1 MCQLIWC
8 LTCVEMYYYIYSYYK
23 RDDTHYLRSMH
34 YNLQFIQL
42 LNIKQLF
49 VTVNLYG
56 KRKEFSKKPAFL
68 FSEKPTLLFSVFHA
82 FLFSEKPAL
91 LFSVYTVSQFI
102 IQLNWSKYQF
112 YIFTIIMTREM
123 TPLLNFDSNRK
134 RFGCGRGDLLPQL
147 FYPPIFIISGKS
159 IYILIL
165 IIILIIL
172 VYVFWC
178 SSAVFSLFFWCVT
191 VPGNHHNY
199 KTLCVCNS
207 CSFFLKVFYLAL

>member
-1 MCQLIWC
+1 
-8 LTCVEMYYYIYSYYK
+8 MYYYIYSYYK

-102 IQLNWSKYQF
+102 IQLN
-112 YIFTIIMTREM
+112 
-123 TPLLNFDSNRK
+123 
-134 RFGCGRGDLLPQL
+134 
-147 FYPPIFIISGKS
+147 
-159 IYILIL
+159 
-165 IIILIIL
+165 
-172 VYVFWC
+172 
-178 SSAVFSLFFWCVT
+178 
-191 VPGNHHNY
+191 
-199 KTLCVCNS
+199 
-207 CSFFLKVFYLAL
+207 